1 MPAPKGR
8 GGARGGGI
16 AGGGR
21 FESLSQGSVEVQEE
35 ENQFMRD
42 REHAEKRKREGPQG
56 GAEGSPP
63 RRDNRFTNDSDAT
76 SAEATP
82 RKKPSPSATRMTT
95 RSSEKNGA
103 QRDDVIELSPSR
115 GSQAPS
121 VQDRDNTQGAPTI
134 GDVMRHLLR
143 MEEKEREDRAR
154 AREERARA
162 VEKEN
167 EYKNEIKQL
176 QSTVTA
182 LALDLKSLQ
191 ESVPNWGSLQSSLM
205 TGTTADSYAGVVARG
220 VPLSEPERATTP
232 FRTPASHVSFGPS
245 KQSDGSP
252 IRSPPT
258 SVGQSISSAMKKT
271 AHTQEAD
278 MIIDLSKL
286 DMEGHQGHDQVGRTK
301 SRIIAAIRSNER
313 LETVEL
319 KRFMI
324 RHTNNDVHLAYFR
337 IGKEAEEIARRHA
350 GEWIDE
356 FLKGAKLVES
366 RWYPIKIDFIPTFAA
381 DENNRRKISKEAMDA
396 FSRENDVDVK
406 QMNWLG
412 EPKPRASHASAV
424 AKLATKEQ
432 VERLLALQRD
442 GTEIK
447 LFECMVE
454 VSVFFEKNG
463 PRACY
468 QCQQFGHIKRDCKNQ
483 PKCARCAQ
491 LGHENCETGT
501 IRCANCQGNHMA
513 TDKSCPVYRKQQ
525 ERSINL
531 RFHE

>member
-1 MPAPKGR
+1 
-8 GGARGGGI
+8 
-16 AGGGR
+16 
-21 FESLSQGSVEVQEE
+21 VEVQEE

-42 REHAEKRKREGPQG
+42 REHVEKRKREGPQG
-56 GAEGSPP
+56 GVEGSPP
-63 RRDNRFTNDSDAT
+63 RRDSRFTNDSDSA

-95 RSSEKNGA
+95 RSSEKNGT
-103 QRDDVIELSPSR
+103 QRDNVIELSPSR

-121 VQDRDNTQGAPTI
+121 VQDRDNTPVAPTI
-134 GDVMRHLLR
+134 SDVMRHLLR
-143 MEEKEREDRAR
+143 ME
-154 AREERARA
+154 
-162 VEKEN
+162 EKEN

-205 TGTTADSYAGVVARG
+205 TGTTADSYAGVAARG
-220 VPLSEPERATTP
+220 VPLSEPERVTTP

-245 KQSDGSP
+245 ERSDGSP

-258 SVGQSISSAMKKT
+258 SVGQSIRSAMKKT

-278 MIIDLSKL
+278 IIIDLSKL
-286 DMEGHQGHDQVGRTK
+286 DMEEHQGHDQVGRTK
-301 SRIIAAIRSNER
+301 SRIIAAIRSIEG

-324 RHTNNDVHLAYFR
+324 RHTNNDVHIAYFR
-337 IGKEAEEIARRHA
+337 IGKEDEKVARRHA
-350 GEWIDE
+350 SEWIDE
-356 FLKGAKLVES
+356 FLKGAKLVEP

-381 DENNRRKISKEAMDA
+381 DEHDKRRISKEAIDA
-396 FSRENDVDVK
+396 FSRENDVEVK
-406 QMNWLG
+406 RMNWLG

-432 VERLLALQRD
+432 VERLLARQRD
-442 GTEIK
+442 GTEIR

-454 VSVFFEKNG
+454 VSVFFEKNR

-468 QCQQFGHIKRDCKNQ
+468 QCQQFGHIKRDCKN
-483 PKCARCAQ
+483 PPRCVKCAQ
-491 LGHENCETGT
+491 PGHQNCETGT
-501 IRCANCQGNHMA
+501 VRCANCQGNHMA
-513 TDKSCPVYRKQQ
+513 IDKSCPEYRKQQ

>member
-1 MPAPKGR
+1 
-8 GGARGGGI
+8 
-16 AGGGR
+16 
-21 FESLSQGSVEVQEE
+21 
-35 ENQFMRD
+35 MRD

-56 GAEGSPP
+56 GAEGSPL
-63 RRDNRFTNDSDAT
+63 RRDPRVTNDSDSA

-82 RKKPSPSATRMTT
+82 RKRPSPSATRMTT
-95 RSSEKNGA
+95 RSSEKTGA
-103 QRDDVIELSPSR
+103 QRSNTMELSPSR
-115 GSQAPS
+115 GSRTPS

-134 GDVMRHLLR
+134 SDVMRHLLR
-143 MEEKEREDRAR
+143 ME
-154 AREERARA
+154 
-162 VEKEN
+162 EKEN

-205 TGTTADSYAGVVARG
+205 TGTTTDSYASIAARG

-232 FRTPASHVSFGPS
+232 SRTSASHVSFGPS
-245 KQSDGSP
+245 ERSDGSP
-252 IRSPPT
+252 IRSPPI
-258 SVGQSISSAMKKT
+258 SVGQSIRSAMKKT

-286 DMEGHQGHDQVGRTK
+286 DMEGHLGHDQVGRTK
-301 SRIIAAIRSNER
+301 NRIVAAIRSNEG

-324 RHTNNDVHLAYFR
+324 RHTNRDVHLAYFR

-350 GEWIDE
+350 SEWIDE
-356 FLKGAKLVES
+356 FLKGAKLVEP

-381 DENNRRKISKEAMDA
+381 DEHDRRKISKEAIDA
-396 FSRENDVDVK
+396 FSRENDVEVRR
-406 QMNWLG
+406 MNWLG
-412 EPKPRASHASAV
+412 EPKLRASHASAV

-432 VERLLALQRD
+432 VERLLARQRD
-442 GTEIK
+442 GTEIR

-463 PRACY
+463 PWACY
-468 QCQQFGHIKRDCKNQ
+468 QCQQFGHIKRDCKNP
-483 PKCARCAQ
+483 PKCVKCA
-491 LGHENCETGT
+491 
-501 IRCANCQGNHMA
+501 
-513 TDKSCPVYRKQQ
+513 
-525 ERSINL
+525 
-531 RFHE
+531 